1 MSRRNQTG
9 FALLIVLWSLVLVS
23 LLVTGITSAGRGQL
37 LLASNLR
44 RAAAAEAA
52 ADGGVAEAI
61 FYLSDSSAAGWLV
74 DGAAHTVRIG
84 QYALDVRVGDEAA
97 FLNPNTARPEVM
109 AALMTALGVDPS
121 RAASLSQAIAD
132 WRTPGA
138 RDQVIQRYRSS
149 GMTMAPTG
157 QNFRSID
164 ELRFVIGMTPDLL
177 ARLKPHLSVFA
188 FGPLEVSKADAL
200 IQAAVRSLGES
211 GLAISTSSSR
221 VVDITVD
228 ARGADQ
234 TRFVRHAI
242 ISLTP
247 GSTEPPYAPLLWESL
262 PGQ

>member
-1 MSRRNQTG
+1 MPRRCQAG
-9 FALLIVLWSLVLVS
+9 FALLIVLWSMVLVS
-23 LLVTGITSAGRGQL
+23 LLVTGITAAGRGQL

-61 FYLSDSSAAGWLV
+61 FHLADPTVAAWPV
-74 DGAAHTVRIG
+74 DGTPHTARIA
-84 QYALDVRVGDEAA
+84 QYTLTIRVMDEAA
-97 FLNPNTARPEVM
+97 FLNPNTARPELM

-121 RAASLSQAIAD
+121 RAGSLAQAIAD

-138 RDQVIQRYRSS
+138 REQVIQRYRSS

-157 QNFRSID
+157 QNFRSVD

-188 FGPLEVSKADAL
+188 FGQLQLSRADAL
-200 IQAAVRSLGES
+200 IQAAVRSLGEP

-221 VVDITVD
+221 VVDITAD
-228 ARGADQ
+228 AQGADHA
-234 TRFVRHAI
+234 RFVRHAI
-242 ISLTP
+242 VSLNA
-247 GSTEPPYAPLLWESL
+247 GAADPPYATLLWEGITA
-262 PGQ
+262 P

>member
-1 MSRRNQTG
+1 VSRG

-61 FYLSDSSAAGWLV
+61 FYLSEPSAAAWRI
-74 DGAAHTVRIG
+74 DGVPHTIRIG
-84 QYALDVRVGDEAA
+84 QYALEVRVTDEAA
-97 FLNPNTARPEVM
+97 FLNPNTARPELL

-121 RAASLSQAIAD
+121 RAASLAQAIAD

-138 RDQVIQRYRSS
+138 REPVIQRYRSS
-149 GMTMAPTG
+149 SMATAPTG
-157 QNFRSID
+157 QNFRSVD

-188 FGPLEVSKADAL
+188 FGPLQVSKADGL
-200 IQAAVRSLGES
+200 IQAALRSLGDS
-211 GLAISTSSSR
+211 GLAISTSSSK

-228 ARGADQ
+228 ARGSDQ

-242 ISLTP
+242 ISLSAGT
-247 GSTEPPYAPLLWESL
+247 TDPPYSTLLWEGGM
-262 PGQ
+262 GQ